1 LIGFD
6 LLWLDKASEVGDTPC
21 CGCGDQNGRNNK
33 SQADHFFASN
43 SGAPSWAKG
52 SPLAVIGEHSFY
64 RAD

>member
-33 SQADHFFASN
+33 SQADHFFAFMTVYRSYGI
-43 SGAPSWAKG
+43 SGPD
-52 SPLAVIGEHSFY
+52 EE
-64 RAD
+64 